1 MSLANLAKTG
11 SLLEQQPDRA
21 ETRRLL
27 DAARRSLADA
37 RRGELAPESRFDLAY
52 KAIVHCA
59 IAGLRMRGYRLPTSE
74 LGHHQTA
81 LQTLGMTLGV
91 DATRVAALDALR
103 RKRNSIDYA
112 ADLVS
117 NAMAAG
123 CIEAAAALVERLA
136 EVTKGK

>member
-1 MSLANLAKTG
+1 
-11 SLLEQQPDRA
+11 
-21 ETRRLL
+21 
-27 DAARRSLADA
+27 
-37 RRGELAPESRFDLAY
+37 
-52 KAIVHCA
+52 
-59 IAGLRMRGYRLPTSE
+59 MRGYRLPTSE